1 MANNSSVLHD
11 DFFVLQ
17 FDDYIIIL
25 QILVAVFFSINMLLF
40 ATFFKKEC
48 FYTSMRYILFAVTL
62 LCDSVQLVLSYLL
75 LILVFYKIQMQVVI
89 CFVLCF
95 MLSVYVTVT
104 PVTLTAMT
112 LERYVAVCIPLH
124 HAQLCSTHSTMQ
136 AILIIHAIGLIRCIV
151 FFSAF
156 FASVSLSFYK
166 QAKLC
171 SIEIFT
177 INEWHDH
184 IRSAM
189 SQFYFLIMCTVVVFC
204 YVKILKAAKA
214 ASGDNK
220 NSNQKALQTVILH
233 AIQLFLC
240 LIQLCCPLIENVV
253 YQINFRLFVIIRL
266 FNYIMFSIAPRCLS
280 PLIYGLRDR
289 AFFLALKSYAFF
301 GLLERTVMGN
311 RNAH

>member
-1 MANNSSVLHD
+1 MT
-11 DFFVLQ
+11 F

-301 GLLERTVMGN
+301 GLKIKVVEVESTSL
-311 RNAH
+311 